1 MKINLTEFLQKMWEN
16 NSQIS
21 TLFIQCGDYEI
32 FVDFENCESK
42 FLQLPQCLMLDF
54 ADTVTTTTNTSTTNG
69 CLCGRSSFARI
80 INGEDVEQ
88 PGDFPWQ
95 AVLKTDG
102 R

>member
-1 MKINLTEFLQKMWEN
+1 MYLCCGSKCNKFSRKAHSQGPQILVYFRRVCTE
-16 NSQIS
+16 
-21 TLFIQCGDYEI
+21 TPC
-32 FVDFENCESK
+32 
-42 FLQLPQCLMLDF
+42 
-54 ADTVTTTTNTSTTNG
+54 TNTSTTNG